1 MSSKNHPFATDS
13 VSSLRKAPPSCDF
26 TVGWICAIFIEYLA
40 ALEVLDEKFEAHPG
54 DVQAGGDYNEYTR
67 GRIGNHYVVVVCL
80 PAESYGLASA
90 ATVVTNMRSTF
101 PTLRFALMVGIAG
114 GSPRAGNDVRLGDVV
129 VGTMVK
135 PTRFGKDTTEGF
147 EHTGHVS
154 RPPNILLCRV
164 NHLKMRTLMDID
176 MEKIVDD
183 KVRAL
188 RITLRDRFQPR
199 STMVDRLY
207 ASDYIH
213 SDVCDCKRNEP
224 GLPDRI
230 VAREERLP
238 GNRLVV
244 HSGPIASGDQ
254 VIKNAKIRDRDA
266 SKLGTICFDMES
278 AALTSID
285 AIVIRGICDYADS
298 HKNDEWHGYA
308 AMAAALTAVE
318 FLKLVPVADVQKTR
332 IGITE
337 EEVRRFVEASIDELK
352 VVVDD
357 TLCSQ
362 QENISRVQA
371 TLEGVDQRFSLLNRL
386 KEPVTRNEDEVGRTV
401 VQLRS
406 LEESHNKL
414 ATALQDLSETILQ
427 QEKRSSTAETKREWA
442 TLRAT
447 VTSKSAECRKAAG
460 FIGETL
466 DVAGDVLEGVGEF
479 TNKDEIKFAS
489 QMTRFGGRFGS
500 IISKRGDKQ
509 ADSPVNETATIEDTK
524 ETNDS
529 FWQRPKFEKP
539 NFISQTQDKFSSLVG
554 KMSLRK
560 GTNVEPEQ
568 SYGDGTDASFES
580 TASNRTNGHHT
591 STPMPDN
598 RLAEPV
604 VESPT
609 SSTTFSSTTASAPSG
624 KSNSIPGGS
633 HKTVPPG
640 PLRPKPDR
648 LRHRYGDGSGGSVQ
662 PLRGQVSHEQGFR
675 NVQEPAQRVYRSPP
689 SSHNTNVLNFA
700 RDIEKNGSTNC
711 VIRPIH
717 QR

>member
-1 MSSKNHPFATDS
+1 MSSRNPTFATDS
-13 VSSLRKAPPSCDF
+13 VSSLRKPPPSCDF

-101 PTLRFALMVGIAG
+101 PTLRFAVMVGIAG

-135 PTRFGKDTTEGF
+135 PARFGKDTTEGF
-147 EHTGHVS
+147 EHTGHVP
-154 RPPNILLCRV
+154 RPPEILLCRV
-164 NHLKMRTLMDID
+164 NHLKRRTLMDID
-176 MEKIVDD
+176 MGRIVDD
-183 KVRAL
+183 KIRAL
-188 RITLRDRFQPR
+188 GIALRNRFQPR
-199 STMVDRLY
+199 SKMVDRLY

-213 SDVCDCKRNEP
+213 SDDCDCIRDKS

-238 GNRLVV
+238 RNRLMV

-278 AALTSID
+278 AALTSIN

-318 FLKLVPVADVQKTR
+318 FLKLVPVADVQKTQ
-332 IGITE
+332 IGTTE

-352 VVVDD
+352 VVVDGS
-357 TLCSQ
+357 LSNH
-362 QENISRVQA
+362 QEAILRVQA
-371 TLEGVDQRFSLLNRL
+371 SLEGVDQRFLLLDRL
-386 KEPVTRNEDEVGRTV
+386 KESVTRNEDELSRTA
-401 VQLRS
+401 VQLHN

-414 ATALQDLSETILQ
+414 ATALQELAETILQ
-427 QEKRSSTAETKREWA
+427 QENRSSSVESKREWA

-447 VTSKSAECRKAAG
+447 VTSKSAECRKAAA

-466 DVAGDVLEGVGEF
+466 DVAGDVLESVGDY
-479 TNKDEIKFAS
+479 TNKDKLRLAS
-489 QMTRFGGRFGS
+489 HMTHLGGRF
-500 IISKRGDKQ
+500 ISKRGDKQ
-509 ADSPVNETATIEDTK
+509 ADSPVNETAAIEDTK
-524 ETNDS
+524 EANDS
-529 FWQRPKFEKP
+529 FWQRSKFEKP
-539 NFISQTQDKFSSLVG
+539 NFISQTQDKFSGLVG

-560 GTNVEPEQ
+560 GTKVEPEQ
-568 SYGDGTDASFES
+568 SSGIGRDSNFETAAPNGTND
-580 TASNRTNGHHT
+580 HHT
-591 STPMPDN
+591 STPMLDD
-598 RLAEPV
+598 RRAEPV
-604 VESPT
+604 VESPR
-609 SSTTFSSTTASAPSG
+609 SSTTFSSNTGSAPSERSKNISG
-624 KSNSIPGGS
+624 GPHKSI
-633 HKTVPPG
+633 PPG

-648 LRHRYGDGSGGSVQ
+648 LRSRGSDGSGGSVQ
-662 PLRGQVSHEQGFR
+662 SFHGQVSHEQVFR
-675 NVQEPAQRVYRSPP
+675 SVQEPAPKISRMSA
-689 SSHNTNVLNFA
+689 SSQNTHVLNLAKNF
-700 RDIEKNGSTNC
+700 EKNGSANC
-711 VIRPIH
+711 IIRPIQ

>member
-1 MSSKNHPFATDS
+1 MSSRNPPFATDS
-13 VSSLRKAPPSCDF
+13 VSSLRKPPPSCDF

-147 EHTGHVS
+147 EHTGHVP
-154 RPPNILLCRV
+154 RPPEILLCRV
-164 NHLKMRTLMDID
+164 NHLKKRTLMDID
-176 MEKIVDD
+176 MERIVDD
-183 KVRAL
+183 KIRAL
-188 RITLRDRFQPR
+188 GITLRNRFQPR
-199 STMVDRLY
+199 SKMVDRLY

-213 SDVCDCKRNEP
+213 SDDCDCKKDKS

-230 VAREERLP
+230 VAREERLT
-238 GNRLVV
+238 GNRLMV

-278 AALTSID
+278 AALTSIN

-318 FLKLVPVADVQKTR
+318 FLKLVPVADVQKTQ
-332 IGITE
+332 IGPTE

-352 VVVDD
+352 VVVDGS
-357 TLCSQ
+357 LSNH
-362 QENISRVQA
+362 QEAILRVQA
-371 TLEGVDQRFSLLNRL
+371 SLEGVDQRFLLLDRL
-386 KEPVTRNEDEVGRTV
+386 KESVTRNEDELSRTA
-401 VQLRS
+401 VQLHN

-414 ATALQDLSETILQ
+414 ATALQELAETILQ
-427 QEKRSSTAETKREWA
+427 QENRSSSVESKREWA

-447 VTSKSAECRKAAG
+447 VTSKSAECRKAAA

-466 DVAGDVLEGVGEF
+466 DVAGDVLESVGEY
-479 TNKDEIKFAS
+479 TNKDELKFAS
-489 QMTRFGGRFGS
+489 HMTHLGGRFG
-500 IISKRGDKQ
+500 IRISKRGDKQ
-509 ADSPVNETATIEDTK
+509 ADSPVNETAAIEDTK
-524 ETNDS
+524 EANDS

-539 NFISQTQDKFSSLVG
+539 NFISQTQDKFSGLVG

-568 SYGDGTDASFES
+568 SYGVGRDSSFKT
-580 TASNRTNGHHT
+580 TAPNGTNGRHT
-591 STPMPDN
+591 STPMLDD
-598 RLAEPV
+598 RRAEPV
-604 VESPT
+604 VESPR
-609 SSTTFSSTTASAPSG
+609 SSTTFSSNTASAPSEH
-624 KSNSIPGGS
+624 SNNISGGS
-633 HKTVPPG
+633 HKPIPPG

-648 LRHRYGDGSGGSVQ
+648 LRSKGSDGSGGSVQ
-662 PLRGQVSHEQGFR
+662 SLHGQASHEQVYR
-675 NVQEPAQRVYRSPP
+675 SVQEPAPRISRMPA
-689 SSHNTNVLNFA
+689 SSQDTNVLTLARNF
-700 RDIEKNGSTNC
+700 EKDGSANC
-711 VIRPIH
+711 IIRPIR

>member
-1 MSSKNHPFATDS
+1 MSSTNPTFATES
-13 VSSLRKAPPSCDF
+13 FSSRKKPPPSCDF

-40 ALEVLDEKFEAHPG
+40 ALEVLDEKYEAHPG

-90 ATVVTNMRSTF
+90 AAVVTNMRSTF

-129 VGTMVK
+129 VGTQVK
-135 PTRFGKDTTEGF
+135 PARFGKDTTEGF
-147 EHTGHVS
+147 EHTGHVP
-154 RPPNILLCRV
+154 RPPDILLCRV
-164 NHLKMRTLMDID
+164 NHLKRRALMDID
-176 MEKIVDD
+176 MERIVDD

-188 RITLRDRFQPR
+188 RITLRGRFQPR
-199 STMVDRLY
+199 SNLVDRLY

-213 SDVCDCKRNEP
+213 NDDCDCKRDEP

-278 AALTSID
+278 AALTSIN

-318 FLKLVPVADVQKTR
+318 FLKLVPVADVQKTQ

-337 EEVRRFVEASIDELK
+337 EEVRRFVEASIDKLK
-352 VVVDD
+352 VVVDGS
-357 TLCSQ
+357 LSNQ
-362 QENISRVQA
+362 QEAILRVEA
-371 TLEGVDQRFSLLNRL
+371 TLEGVDQRFLILTRL
-386 KEPVTRNEDEVGRTV
+386 QESVTRNEDELGRTA
-401 VQLRS
+401 VQLHN
-406 LEESHNKL
+406 LEEAHNKL
-414 ATALQDLSETILQ
+414 ATALQELAETILQ
-427 QEKRSSTAETKREWA
+427 QEKRSSSVESKREWA

-466 DVAGDVLEGVGEF
+466 DVAGDVLESVGEY
-479 TNKDEIKFAS
+479 TNKDELRFAS
-489 QMTRFGGRFGS
+489 QMTRFGGKIGGA
-500 IISKRGDKQ
+500 ISKRGDKQ
-509 ADSPVNETATIEDTK
+509 ADSPVNETAAIEDTK
-524 ETNDS
+524 EPKTS
-529 FWQRPKFEKP
+529 FLQAPKFEKP
-539 NFISQTQDKFSSLVG
+539 NFISQTQDKVSNLMG

-560 GTNVEPEQ
+560 GTKVEPEQ
-568 SYGDGTDASFES
+568 SYGVGWP
-580 TASNRTNGHHT
+580 NR
-591 STPMPDN
+591 
-598 RLAEPV
+598 
-604 VESPT
+604 
-609 SSTTFSSTTASAPSG
+609 
-624 KSNSIPGGS
+624 
-633 HKTVPPG
+633 
-640 PLRPKPDR
+640 
-648 LRHRYGDGSGGSVQ
+648 
-662 PLRGQVSHEQGFR
+662 
-675 NVQEPAQRVYRSPP
+675 
-689 SSHNTNVLNFA
+689 
-700 RDIEKNGSTNC
+700 
-711 VIRPIH
+711 
-717 QR
+717 